1 MKFQPEFLRLYA
13 VTDRGQN
20 GTDELCRQIEAALSG
35 GVTMLQ
41 LREKNL
47 GFGPFLEEAKK
58 VKEITTKYKKQKENI
73 MLLALSGITGV
84 GKSFYAEE
92 IAKKL
97 DFKKVH
103 TIRTRTMR
111 IGEQNGKT
119 GLFMTYEELQKLKD
133 DGKIAYDFDVFGGT
147 YAYKKDEILSNE
159 NYVFEMYY
167 TTIQDW
173 KRIRPDIVTIY
184 ILPNDINVALEQVKK
199 RNLTPEKENERIKE
213 TEEQYKNF
221 MSDKKLQDMF
231 DYIIYNNYDEKSEEE
246 LIKLIASKMKSDKY

>member
-1 MKFQPEFLRLYA
+1 
-13 VTDRGQN
+13 
-20 GTDELCRQIEAALSG
+20 
-35 GVTMLQ
+35 
-41 LREKNL
+41 
-47 GFGPFLEEAKK
+47 
-58 VKEITTKYKKQKENI
+58 

-119 GLFMTYEELQKLKD
+119 GLFMTHEELQKLKD
-133 DGKIAYDFDVFGGT
+133 DGKIAY
-147 YAYKKDEILSNE
+147 DEILSNE

-231 DYIIYNNYDEKSEEE
+231 DYIIYNNYDEKSEDE

>member
-1 MKFQPEFLRLYA
+1 
-13 VTDRGQN
+13 
-20 GTDELCRQIEAALSG
+20 
-35 GVTMLQ
+35 
-41 LREKNL
+41 
-47 GFGPFLEEAKK
+47 
-58 VKEITTKYKKQKENI
+58 
-73 MLLALSGITGV
+73 
-84 GKSFYAEE
+84 
-92 IAKKL
+92 
-97 DFKKVH
+97 
-103 TIRTRTMR
+103 
-111 IGEQNGKT
+111 
-119 GLFMTYEELQKLKD
+119 MTYEELQKLKD

-221 MSDKKLQDMF
+221 IKNCTTSPKSV
-231 DYIIYNNYDEKSEEE
+231 NNY
-246 LIKLIASKMKSDKY
+246 SDFKRINETVAKINGVGSRQFSNRVVPVGIH

>member
-1 MKFQPEFLRLYA
+1 
-13 VTDRGQN
+13 
-20 GTDELCRQIEAALSG
+20 
-35 GVTMLQ
+35 
-41 LREKNL
+41 
-47 GFGPFLEEAKK
+47 
-58 VKEITTKYKKQKENI
+58 

-119 GLFMTYEELQKLKD
+119 GLFMTHEELQKLKD

-184 ILPNDINVALEQVKK
+184 ILPNDINVALEEKK
-199 RNLTPEKENERIKE
+199 FNTRERKREN
-213 TEEQYKNF
+213 
-221 MSDKKLQDMF
+221 
-231 DYIIYNNYDEKSEEE
+231 
-246 LIKLIASKMKSDKY
+246 

>member
-1 MKFQPEFLRLYA
+1 
-13 VTDRGQN
+13 
-20 GTDELCRQIEAALSG
+20 
-35 GVTMLQ
+35 
-41 LREKNL
+41 
-47 GFGPFLEEAKK
+47 
-58 VKEITTKYKKQKENI
+58 

-84 GKSFYAEE
+84 GKSFYAENE
-92 IAKKL
+92 KNTCNAVGYLPDCIL
-97 DFKKVH
+97 YWV
-103 TIRTRTMR
+103 RQRR
-111 IGEQNGKT
+111 N
-119 GLFMTYEELQKLKD
+119 GLFMTHEELQKLKD

-231 DYIIYNNYDEKSEEE
+231 DYIIYNNYDEKSKDE
-246 LIKLIASKMKSDKY
+246 LIKLIKDKMQNNE

>member
-1 MKFQPEFLRLYA
+1 
-13 VTDRGQN
+13 
-20 GTDELCRQIEAALSG
+20 
-35 GVTMLQ
+35 
-41 LREKNL
+41 
-47 GFGPFLEEAKK
+47 
-58 VKEITTKYKKQKENI
+58 

-97 DFKKVH
+97 DFNKVH

-119 GLFMTYEELQKLKD
+119 GLFMTHEELQKLKD
-133 DGKIAYDFDVFGGT
+133 DGKIAYDFNVFGGT

-173 KRIRPDIVTIY
+173 KRIRPDIVTVY

-221 MSDKKLQDMF
+221 MSNK
-231 DYIIYNNYDEKSEEE
+231 KSEDE
-246 LIKLIASKMKSDKY
+246 LIKLIKDKMQNNE

>member
-1 MKFQPEFLRLYA
+1 
-13 VTDRGQN
+13 
-20 GTDELCRQIEAALSG
+20 
-35 GVTMLQ
+35 
-41 LREKNL
+41 
-47 GFGPFLEEAKK
+47 
-58 VKEITTKYKKQKENI
+58 

-111 IGEQNGKT
+111 IGEKNGKT
-119 GLFMTYEELQKLKD
+119 GLFMTHEELQKLKD
-133 DGKIAYDFDVFGGT
+133 DGKIAYDFYVFDGT
-147 YAYKKDEILSNE
+147 YAYKKD
-159 NYVFEMYY
+159 EMYY

-173 KRIRPDIVTIY
+173 KRIRPDIVTVY

-221 MSDKKLQDMF
+221 MSNKKLQDMF
-231 DYIIYNNYDEKSEEE
+231 DYIIYNNYDEKSEDE
-246 LIKLIASKMKSDKY
+246 LIKLIKDKMQSNE

>member
-1 MKFQPEFLRLYA
+1 
-13 VTDRGQN
+13 
-20 GTDELCRQIEAALSG
+20 
-35 GVTMLQ
+35 
-41 LREKNL
+41 
-47 GFGPFLEEAKK
+47 
-58 VKEITTKYKKQKENI
+58 

-119 GLFMTYEELQKLKD
+119 GLFMTHEELQKLKD
-133 DGKIAYDFDVFGGT
+133 DGKIAYDFDVFGGI

-184 ILPNDINVALEQVKK
+184 ILPNDINGIRTSKEKK
-199 RNLTPEKENERIKE
+199 FNTRERKREN
-213 TEEQYKNF
+213 
-221 MSDKKLQDMF
+221 
-231 DYIIYNNYDEKSEEE
+231 
-246 LIKLIASKMKSDKY
+246 